1 MLTAKQI
8 VDNKIVTMSS
18 KYNHLELA
26 PAQMGVDLHCVS
38 IAKLLDNAG
47 YLDFEPGVIYSDSIK
62 DEETGKS
69 KKAKIVKTHPCEMG
83 TDMNG
88 KSFWYLQ
95 PGDYEIGFAEGCNI
109 PLNAAAI
116 IIHRSSVRRNGA
128 VIYSPLWDP
137 NFHTDEMGTFMHVN
151 VPIVIYPEARL
162 AQMIV
167 FESKEEAEAYN
178 GTYQGTG
185 VQNK

>member
-8 VDNKIVTMSS
+8 IDNGIVNMSS
-18 KYNHLELA
+18 RFAHINLA
-26 PAQMGVDLHCVS
+26 PAQMGVDLHVVS
-38 IAKLLDNAG
+38 IAKLPDNEG
-47 YLDFEPGVIYSDSIK
+47 FSDFEPGIIYSDSII
-62 DEETGKS
+62 DEETGKA
-69 KKAKIVKTHPCEMG
+69 KKAKIVKTKPCKMDTFMG
-83 TDMNG
+83 R
-88 KSFWYLQ
+88 SYWYLQ
-95 PGDYEIGFAEGCNI
+95 PGDYEIGFAEGCKI

-137 NFHTDEMGTFMHVN
+137 DFHTQEMGTFMHVN

-167 FESKEEAEAYN
+167 FESREEAEAYN